1 MIPGRAA
8 RLFVLDYGLF
18 RVHQNG
24 RVIGI
29 CGFLVQT
36 DAGANVLIDTGFPPK
51 YAEDAVAAAAEDGLT
66 DFGTVLACGPEHRP
80 AAQLA
85 RIGLSPADIDVL
97 VITHG
102 HIDHVGGIGD
112 FPGVPIVIAAAERAL
127 PRPSYWGG
135 VQPMD
140 WPAAEYVRLEDDRE
154 LCAGLRLL
162 LVPGHAPGQLAAL
175 VHLPVTGAVLLT
187 GDAVSRPAEIAE
199 GFAGAE
205 DLPAA
210 RASAARLMALAAE
223 ARAVVIWGHDPAQ
236 WPMLRK
242 APEFYD

>member
-18 RVHQNG
+18 RVHEDG

-29 CGFLVQT
+29 CGFLLQT
-36 DAGANVLIDTGFPPK
+36 DAGANVLIDTGFPAK
-51 YAEDAVAAAAEDGLT
+51 YAEDAAAAAAEDRLT
-66 DFGTVLACGPEHRP
+66 DFGTVLACGPEHLP

-85 RIGLSPADIDVL
+85 RIGLMPADVDLL

-135 VQPMD
+135 VQPIE
-140 WPAAEYVRLEDDRE
+140 WPEAEYVTLTEDRE

-162 LVPGHAPGQLAAL
+162 MVPGHAPGQLAAL

-187 GDAVSRPAEIAE
+187 GDAVSRPGEIAE
-199 GFAGAE
+199 GFAGSE
-205 DLPAA
+205 DPAAA
-210 RASAARLMALAAE
+210 RASAARLMELAAAE
-223 ARAVVIWGHDPAQ
+223 RAVVIWGHDPVQ
-236 WPMLRK
+236 WPVLRK
-242 APEFYD
+242 APDLYG

>member
-36 DAGANVLIDTGFPPK
+36 DAGANVLIDTGFPAK
-51 YAEDAVAAAAEDGLT
+51 YAEDAVAAAAEDRLT
-66 DFGTVLACGPEHRP
+66 EFGEVLACGPENLP

-135 VQPMD
+135 VQPIE
-140 WPAAEYVRLEDDRE
+140 WPEAEYVTLTEDRE

-162 LVPGHAPGQLAAL
+162 MVPGHAPGQLAAL

-187 GDAVSRPAEIAE
+187 GDAVSRPGEIAE

-205 DLPAA
+205 DPPAA
-210 RASAARLMALAAE
+210 RASAARLMALAAGE
-223 ARAVVIWGHDPAQ
+223 RAVVIWGHDPAQ
-236 WPMLRK
+236 WPLLRK
-242 APEFYD
+242 VPDFYD

>member
-1 MIPGRAA
+1 MIAGQAA

-18 RVHQNG
+18 RVHETG

-36 DAGANVLIDTGFPPK
+36 DAGGNVLIDTGFPPK
-51 YAEDAVAAAAEDGLT
+51 YAADAAAAAAEDRLT
-66 DFGTVLACGPEHRP
+66 DFGAVLACGPEHRP

-85 RIGLSPADIDVL
+85 RCGLTPGDIDLL

-102 HIDHVGGIGD
+102 HIDHVGGIGE
-112 FPGVPIVIAAAERAL
+112 FPGVPIVIGAAERAL

-135 VQPMD
+135 VRPMD
-140 WPAAEYVRLEDDRE
+140 WPEAEYVTLTEDRE
-154 LCAGLRLL
+154 ICAGLSLL

-175 VHLPVTGAVLLT
+175 VHLPVTGAALLT

-205 DLPAA
+205 EPAAA

-236 WPMLRK
+236 WPVQRK

>member
-18 RVHQNG
+18 QGHEHG

-36 DAGANVLIDTGFPPK
+36 DAGGNVLIDTGFPAK
-51 YAEDAVAAAAEDGLT
+51 YARDAAAAAAEDRLT
-66 DFGTVLACGPEHRP
+66 DFGAVLACGPENLP

-85 RIGLSPADIDVL
+85 RIGLSPADIDLL

-135 VQPMD
+135 VQPIE
-140 WPAAEYVRLEDDRE
+140 WPDVEYVALTEDRE

-162 LVPGHAPGQLAAL
+162 MVPGHAPGQLAAL
-175 VHLPVTGAVLLT
+175 VHLPVAGAVLLT
-187 GDAVSRPAEIAE
+187 GDAVSRPGEIAE

-205 DLPAA
+205 YPAAA
-210 RASAARLMALAAE
+210 RASAARLMALAAAE
-223 ARAVVIWGHDPAQ
+223 RAVVIWGHDPVQ
-236 WPMLRK
+236 WPVLRK

>member
-1 MIPGRAA
+1 MIGGRAA
-8 RLFVLDYGLF
+8 QLFVLDYGLF
-18 RVHQNG
+18 RVHETG

-29 CGFLVQT
+29 PGFLVRT
-36 DAGANVLIDTGFPPK
+36 DGGRNVLIDTGFPAK
-51 YAEDAVAAAAEDGLT
+51 YAADAATASAEDRLG
-66 DFGTVLACGPEHRP
+66 DFGEVLACGPEHLP

-85 RIGLSPADIDVL
+85 RIGLTPADIDLL

-112 FPGVPIVIAAAERAL
+112 FPGVPIVIGAGERAL

-140 WPAAEYVRLEDDRE
+140 WPEAEYVPLEADRE
-154 LCAGLRLL
+154 VCAGLRLL

-175 VHLPVTGAVLLT
+175 VNLPVTGAVLLT
-187 GDAVSRPAEIAE
+187 GDAASRPAEIAE

-205 DLPAA
+205 DPVAA
-210 RASAARLMALAAE
+210 RASAARLMALAAAE
-223 ARAVVIWGHDPAQ
+223 RAVVIWGHDPAQ
-236 WPMLRK
+236 WPVLRK
-242 APEFYD
+242 APEFYG